1 MPTGCWPWVVSGAQL
16 GSRLIRHHPPAALQK
31 ALTAWGLG
39 IWGSLMCFSILWL
52 LFRGTSRICSQIT
65 GGKVLKTAVNG
76 PLTLHRRNLED
87 VPRPPQSGRKRPQTY
102 QWPGPCPA
110 RLGVKSQVCIR
121 EMQVKPTQGD
131 TTSHSLG
138 WLKQKNRQWQ
148 VLVRILWS

>member
-1 MPTGCWPWVVSGAQL
+1 MPTRCQPWVGHSQDQDSSGTTHLLLCRKLSQPGVLESEGPWCVSPSSDSCSEALPGSGLKWQKEKYWKQL
-16 GSRLIRHHPPAALQK
+16 
-31 ALTAWGLG
+31 
-39 IWGSLMCFSILWL
+39 LMGHSP
-52 LFRGTSRICSQIT
+52 ST
-65 GGKVLKTAVNG
+65 G
-76 PLTLHRRNLED
+76 RNLED

-102 QWPGPCPA
+102 KWPAPCPA